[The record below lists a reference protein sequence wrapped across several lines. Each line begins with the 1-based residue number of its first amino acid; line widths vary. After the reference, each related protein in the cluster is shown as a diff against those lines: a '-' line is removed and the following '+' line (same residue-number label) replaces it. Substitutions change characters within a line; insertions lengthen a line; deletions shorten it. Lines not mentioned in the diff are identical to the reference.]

1 MDLEEF
7 ELDFEDIELLTLQ
20 LAITNLSL
28 ASIHGAEGR
37 LDKAIK
43 EYSKALEFD
52 PGLYAGYVNRGRLF
66 LRKGEPRKAIED
78 LSRAISLEPGV
89 ANTYL
94 WRGDIL
100 LEQGDSAAAR
110 RDYQTALQLAPTNPE
125 AVRRMESLKKK
136 RSTRGE
142 KPGEKPG
149 GKPGD
154 NPP

>member
-1 MDLEEF
+1 MDLEDF
-7 ELDFEDIELLTLQ
+7 ELDFEEIELLTLQ

-52 PGLYAGYVNRGRLF
+52 PGLYAGYVSRGRLF

-94 WRGDIL
+94 LRGDVF

-110 RDYQTALQLAPTNPE
+110 RDYQTALELAPTNPE
-125 AVRRMESLKKK
+125 AVRRVESMRAARK
-136 RSTRGE
+136 
-142 KPGEKPG
+142 
-149 GKPGD
+149 GKPSPRRGKSGA
-154 NPP
+154 